1 MVWPEET
8 PSNCNR
14 PAPGRHCD
22 GDRRAPAT
30 EQVESLGAKF
40 LAVEDEEFKNAQTAG
55 GTLGA
60 EIRPHAAG
68 RKTGNGKRE
77 SRRRRKPL
85 FIEFDD
91 TRNEKPGMST
101 TSDAPAR
108 PPTAARE
115 GARRCEGAGLL
126 AEADMLYRLAAN
138 LDLADRASASASLA
152 RVLIAAGE
160 LEEARP
166 FVVDGN
172 DSVLMAVLSL
182 EAHDFQE
189 ARRLLDEA
197 RNRDPFDPRSAS
209 ARGRLSFLEKRFPEA
224 VADLLESRFCAPKAY
239 PTRRTSASSARRG
252 RSRPIRFQPGE
263 RPRPRRARDS
273 RPSRASG
280 RRPSS
285 FPTGSGRWCALLIAR
300 GTRSEG
306 LLDRARRLSEMPAL
320 AGMDDHSLLAAAGAG
335 EIRRPRPGALSTRL
349 ETIRARSS
357 SCSSAPSSSSA
368 GRDPADG
375 IRRRLGVRRRGGL
388 DRPSADRAGEIRGRR
403 DARGIPA
410 DFLFESP
417 SRAAWLKHL
426 RMRLARRLAALNALF
441 EHFFPGQSGAPASAD
456 PSRGEAAS
464 VSPEEKAKFLS
475 RGGFS
480 ESDRYLF
487 GAFADERQYP
497 AEALIFREGDAGDA
511 LYTVARGRVRISRRL
526 AGGEEALAILG
537 PGEIF
542 GEMAVLDPDSGGRS
556 ADARAH
562 EEAVLL
568 ELRQRFER
576 LERSDPEGSAE
587 LSALLCRLAARRCAE
602 TAERLA
608 RWRMMAGPM
617 G

>member
-1 MVWPEET
+1 
-8 PSNCNR
+8 
-14 PAPGRHCD
+14 
-22 GDRRAPAT
+22 
-30 EQVESLGAKF
+30 
-40 LAVEDEEFKNAQTAG
+40 
-55 GTLGA
+55 
-60 EIRPHAAG
+60 
-68 RKTGNGKRE
+68 
-77 SRRRRKPL
+77 
-85 FIEFDD
+85 
-91 TRNEKPGMST
+91 MSA
-101 TSDAPAR
+101 TSDAPGSAADR
-108 PPTAARE
+108 ARE

-138 LDLADRASASASLA
+138 LELADRASASASLA

-224 VADLLESRFCAPKAY
+224 VADLLESALLRPEGVPDSTDLRFLRAA
-239 PTRRTSASSARRG
+239 RALASDQVPAWG
-252 RSRPIRFQPGE
+252 EAAAAARSRLEAVARLRSPTLVFPDRIGPLV
-263 RPRPRRARDS
+263 RA
-273 RPSRASG
+273 
-280 RRPSS
+280 
-285 FPTGSGRWCALLIAR
+285 LIAR

-335 EIRRPRPGALSTRL
+335 EIRRVPPGGTLYKTGDDPGEIFFVLVGSVQLVRDTPVGTQPMGSADASEFVGEEALIGHPRTAQ
-349 ETIRARSS
+349 AK
-357 SCSSAPSSSSA
+357 SA
-368 GRDPADG
+368 GGATLVG
-375 IRRRLGVRRRGGL
+375 FT
-388 DRPSADRAGEIRGRR
+388 
-403 DARGIPA
+403 A

-568 ELRQRFER
+568 ELGRQRFER